1 MASSNEKVVY
11 AFQIFEKRLVLY
23 IFNKKPEKKM
33 FANTA
38 SLIIQIKIVFRDS
51 LLGKL
56 CMTSV
61 RHFRKSMFIKFI
73 LSVTEVYPPTQQRY
87 MTLNKLKIDL

>member
-1 MASSNEKVVY
+1 ML
-11 AFQIFEKRLVLY
+11 FRFLKRDLFY
-23 IFNKKPEKKM
+23 IYLIRNLKKKM

-73 LSVTEVYPPTQQRY
+73 LSITEVYPPTQQRY